1 MSDPEQLAGKDQ
13 PAFSLDD
20 EPISKAYREGA
31 AEAVKMYADEARRL
45 LTAID
50 EKRLV
55 RQDGNPDQKT
65 KKRALYLAKEC
76 TVLRHP
82 LPDEILE
89 LLARCLHIN
98 DPYKRPGLPA
108 RNGKQW
114 EKAVN
119 YEAKKAPDIFL
130 VPDFDF
136 APASQVAKHVWPHRE
151 AVDSHKTIEGWRK
164 YPEYRD
170 DVRLCWYRRN
180 LEKISAK
187 AQEALQRGDADSETS

>member
-1 MSDPEQLAGKDQ
+1 
-13 PAFSLDD
+13 
-20 EPISKAYREGA
+20 
-31 AEAVKMYADEARRL
+31 MYADEARRL

-65 KKRALYLAKEC
+65 KKLALYLAKEC

-82 LPDEILE
+82 LPDEVLE

-108 RNGKQW
+108 RNGKHW
-114 EKAVN
+114 KTAVN
-119 YEAKKAPDIFL
+119 YEAQQAPDIFL
-130 VPDFDF
+130 VPNFDF
-136 APASQVAKHVWPHRE
+136 APASQVALDVWPDRDP
-151 AVDSHKTIEGWRK
+151 VDSHKTIEGWRK

-170 DVRLCWYRRN
+170 DVRLCWYRQN
-180 LEKISAK
+180 LEKVSAK